1 MLTVSN
7 HLDEAGQNA
16 ARVLARLVVDLGGQP
31 DDLAWDVTPQV
42 AAGLQHQRARL
53 HQEVVE
59 LLCDHGAA
67 EMLRRQMTRMRVW
80 R

>member
-1 MLTVSN
+1 MLTASN
-7 HLDEAGQNA
+7 HLDEAGQNIA
-16 ARVLARLVVDLGGQP
+16 CVLARLVVDLSGQL

-59 LLCDHGAA
+59 LLCDHSAA
-67 EMLRRQMTRMRVW
+67 EMLRRQTRRFRVC

>member
-7 HLDEAGQNA
+7 NLDEAGQNA
-16 ARVLARLVVDLGGQP
+16 ARVLARLVVDLGGQL

-42 AAGLQHQRARL
+42 AAGLQHQRPRL

-59 LLCDHGAA
+59 LLRGHSVAK
-67 EMLRRQMTRMRVW
+67 MLRREATRVRVG